1 MKAIHVMRSGRR
13 LPGFTLVEV
22 LVATV
27 CIAIIILALNS
38 TIFTAMR
45 LRTKTTEQVEKAIPL
60 QHALTLI
67 TRDLQGIMASNG
79 TLAGSLTAGTSL
91 STGSS
96 QMGASL
102 GTAQPGS
109 IQFRTSTGVISD
121 DEEVY
126 WGDVQNVS
134 YYLRQSGTS
143 DDTSAPG
150 KELVRAA
157 TRNLLAVNTNDLT
170 ELPLLDGVKTLE
182 YLFYDG
188 TQWTNAWDS
197 TVASPALPQAIK
209 LVITMEPEEDQNQNQ
224 IQLQTPFE
232 ITVPVLVQTR
242 SNVTASAEGGGS

>member
-1 MKAIHVMRSGRR
+1 MKSIHVIRPRGR
-13 LPGFTLVEV
+13 LQGFTLVEV

-27 CIAIIILALNS
+27 CIAIVILALNS

-45 LRTKTTEQVEKAIPL
+45 LRTRTTEQLEKAVPL

-91 STGSS
+91 STSSS

-102 GTAQPGS
+102 GAAQPGS

-121 DEEVY
+121 DEEVF

-134 YYLRQSGTS
+134 YYLRQSSAS
-143 DDTSAPG
+143 DDTSATG
-150 KELVRAA
+150 MELVRGV

-170 ELPLLDGVKTLE
+170 ELPLLGGLKSVE

-188 TQWTNAWDS
+188 TQWTNGWDS
-197 TVASPALPQAIK
+197 TVASPSLPQAIK
-209 LVITMEPEEDQNQNQ
+209 LVITMEPEEDQNQSQ
-224 IQLQTPFE
+224 MELQTPLE

>member
-1 MKAIHVMRSGRR
+1 
-13 LPGFTLVEV
+13 
-22 LVATV
+22 
-27 CIAIIILALNS
+27 
-38 TIFTAMR
+38 MR
-45 LRTKTTEQVEKAIPL
+45 LRTKTTELVEKAVPL

-91 STGSS
+91 STGSA
-96 QMGASL
+96 QMGANS

-134 YYLRQSGTS
+134 YYLSQSSSS
-143 DDTSAPG
+143 DDTSG
-150 KELVRAA
+150 KELMRAV

-182 YLFYDG
+182 YQFYDG

-209 LVITMEPEEDQNQNQ
+209 LVITMEPDEDQNQNQ

-242 SNVTASAEGGGS
+242 SNVTASASGGGS